1 MKFIDEVSI
10 RVKAGDGGNGCVS
23 FRREKYVP
31 RGGPDGGDG
40 GKGGDIILVA
50 DQNLRTLLDLS
61 YKRNYK
67 AKNGQHGQGAQKNG
81 KNGTD
86 LVLPVPPG
94 SMVYDAASNQ
104 MLADLVKPGEKF
116 IVARGGKGGRGNS
129 HFKSATN
136 QAPRSAEEGGRG
148 EEREIR
154 IELKLI
160 SEVGIVGFPNSGKST
175 LISRLSAARPKIAD
189 YPFTTLAPNLGV
201 VKFGGHRS
209 FVIADMPGLIKGAS
223 RGAGLGIQFLRHIE
237 RTRILVQLVECTSE
251 DPVGDVKTLEA
262 ELGAYDPALLKRP
275 RLIALSKSDLCPGK
289 SQLARKIRA
298 LQKKNYQVA
307 VISSITG
314 QGLNELVQWIADKL
328 ELGA

>member
-81 KNGTD
+81 KNGTV